1 MGYLFLIFGVVLEVL
16 RSTNN
21 TVPHKH
27 TSMQETDAT
36 LHSKNK
42 TLPVKRRQKVEQLN
56 DVDYVHQN
64 THSSH
69 NESQLYIFEDNEA
82 VIKMIIKGRSSTMR
96 QMSRTHSVALDWLF
110 DRINME
116 PKI

>member
-1 MGYLFLIFGVVLEVL
+1 MCKKQISVSDSSTESEIMFWMLDYAWMGYLFLIFGVVLEVL

-56 DVDYVHQN
+56 DVDYVHQ
-64 THSSH
+64 THTFF
-69 NESQLYIFEDNEA
+69 SQVNLSCTSL
-82 VIKMIIKGRSSTMR
+82 KTTK
-96 QMSRTHSVALDWLF
+96 
-110 DRINME
+110 
-116 PKI
+116 P